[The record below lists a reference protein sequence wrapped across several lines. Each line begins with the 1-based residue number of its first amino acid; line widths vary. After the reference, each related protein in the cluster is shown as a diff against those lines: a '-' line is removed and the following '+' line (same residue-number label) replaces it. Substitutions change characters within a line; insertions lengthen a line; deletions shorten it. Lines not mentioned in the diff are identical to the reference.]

1 MNKFELCEIAGDALE
16 NSYAPYS
23 NCTIGAALLCKN
35 GKVYTGCNVENAS
48 YSATVCAERTA
59 FLKAISEGERDFEAI
74 AIMGKTYGAWQ
85 TFYPCGICRQFM
97 SEFCSPDFKIYVMID
112 LCDIREYTL
121 DEFLPN
127 SFDLKRNIIL

>member
-1 MNKFELCEIAGDALE
+1 MNKFELSELAIGALE

-23 NCTIGAALLCKN
+23 KCNVGAALLCKN

-59 FLKAISEGERDFEAI
+59 FLKAISDGERNFEAI
-74 AIMGKTYGAWQ
+74 VIIGKKDGECK

-97 SEFCSPDFKIYVMID
+97 SEFCSPDFKIYVMTDFDVIE
-112 LCDIREYTL
+112 EYTL
-121 DEFLPN
+121 KELLPN
-127 SFDLKRNIIL
+127 SFDLKGI

>member
-1 MNKFELCEIAGDALE
+1 MNKFELSELAIGALE

-23 NCTIGAALLCKN
+23 KCNVGVALLCKN

-59 FLKAISEGERDFEAI
+59 FLKAISDGERDFEAI
-74 AIMGKTYGAWQ
+74 AIIAKKDGVSK

-97 SEFCSPDFKIYVMID
+97 SEFCSPDFKIYVMTDFDVIE
-112 LCDIREYTL
+112 EYTL
-121 DEFLPN
+121 KELLPN
-127 SFDLKRNIIL
+127 SFDLKGI

>member
-1 MNKFELCEIAGDALE
+1 MNKFELSELAIAVLK

-23 NCTIGAALLCKN
+23 KCNVGAALLCKN

-59 FLKAISEGERDFEAI
+59 FLKAVSDGERDFEAI
-74 AIMGKTYGAWQ
+74 AIICKKDGERK

-97 SEFCSPDFKIYVMID
+97 AEFCTPDFKIYVMTEFD
-112 LCDIREYTL
+112 VLEEYTL
-121 DEFLPN
+121 KEFLPN
-127 SFDLKRNIIL
+127 SFDLKGI